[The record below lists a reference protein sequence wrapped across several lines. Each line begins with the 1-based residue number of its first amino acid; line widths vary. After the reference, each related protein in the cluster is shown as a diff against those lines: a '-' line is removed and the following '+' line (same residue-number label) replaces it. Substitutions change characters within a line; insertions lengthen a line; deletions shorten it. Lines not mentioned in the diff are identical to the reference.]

1 MIREHRLRGLS
12 IAVVLA
18 SFVTACSGGEEAAES
33 PSNLPSDALQV
44 TGTDQLAF
52 DPEQLTAD
60 AGEITVALTAQSGV
74 AHDFV
79 IEEGD
84 EVVTEAAAGQTSV
97 GTVEL
102 EAGAYTFYCAV
113 PGHRSAG
120 MEGALEVT
128 D

>member
-1 MIREHRLRGLS
+1 MDRTHRLRTLIVAVGL
-12 IAVVLA
+12 AG
-18 SFVTACSGGEEAAES
+18 FVTACSGGEEAAES
-33 PSNLPSDALQV
+33 PSDVPSDALQV
-44 TGTDQLAF
+44 LGTDQLVF

-60 AGEITVALTAQSGV
+60 AGEITVALTAEEGV

-84 EVVTEAAAGQTSV
+84 EVVTEAAAGETSV

-102 EAGAYTFYCAV
+102 EAGSYTFYCAV

-120 MEGALEVT
+120 MEGTLEVT
-128 D
+128 G

>member
-18 SFVTACSGGEEAAES
+18 GFVTACSGGEEAAES

-52 DPEQLTAD
+52 DPEQLTVD
-60 AGEITVALTAQSGV
+60 AGEITVALTAQSV

-102 EAGAYTFYCAV
+102 EPGTYTFFCAV

-120 MEGALEVT
+120 MEGTLEVT